1 MYIADCL
8 SINNNGHLAIDGV
21 DTVTLAERFGTPLY
35 CMSEAEIKRACRSFT
50 AGLERNYDKN
60 AMAVFASK
68 ALNCKELLRIVMSE
82 GMGVDVVSGGELFTA
97 KSVGFPCEKI
107 IFHGNNKT
115 TSELIDAIEY
125 RVGIIVVDNIFELET
140 LNKLCE
146 ARNVTQDIMFR
157 IKPGVEAHTHKFIM
171 TGGID
176 SKFGFALENGE
187 ADEAI
192 KTALKYKNLN
202 LVGLHCHIGSQIFEA
217 EPFCEAAKIMLRVI
231 KKSNDEYGANITKL
245 NLGGGFAIKYI
256 PENIFSPVGDMLDAV
271 ATAVKDECKKLEMS
285 VPYIIV
291 EPGRSIVGSAGITLY
306 TVGGVK
312 TIEGVRT
319 YVSIDGGMP
328 DNPRYAL
335 YGSEYTALIANKAR
349 EKADMKV
356 TIAGK
361 CCESGDLIQENANIQ
376 SCSAGDIVAV
386 LATGAYNYSMASNYN
401 RIPRPEMIMIKN
413 KEPVTIIKR
422 ESYEDITKN
431 DI

>member
-8 SINNNGHLAIDGV
+8 SINNNGYLAIDGV

-50 AGLERNYDKN
+50 TGLERNYDKN

-376 SCSAGDIVAV
+376 SCSAGDIMAV